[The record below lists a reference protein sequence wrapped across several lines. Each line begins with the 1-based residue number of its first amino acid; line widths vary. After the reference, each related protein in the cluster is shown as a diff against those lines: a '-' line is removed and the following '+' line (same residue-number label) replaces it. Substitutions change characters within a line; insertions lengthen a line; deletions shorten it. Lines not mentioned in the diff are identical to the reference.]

1 MKTSISTKSI
11 VRNSWALAA
20 GLAALAVTGTAQA
33 QGIVATGTFTD
44 TPNGGAYNY
53 VIDLQNSASSTSP
66 VGTFWFSWVPGQ
78 FFLPSSPSGVTP
90 PSGWSDSIITG
101 SGRSSIEFTANS
113 TSAAIPAGGSLDFG
127 FTSIDTPSTLA
138 GPSAVPGDAV
148 GLSTL
153 YSGDS
158 AFSGNSLQFTVTETP
173 EPSSLALLAAGSL
186 GCLFAVRRKIL
197 AGTARA

>member
-1 MKTSISTKSI
+1 MKTSVPTQSI
-11 VRNSWALAA
+11 IRNSLVLAT
-20 GLAALAVTGTAQA
+20 GLAALAPGLSARA
-33 QGIVATGTFTD
+33 QGIAATGTFTD

-66 VGTFWFSWVPGQ
+66 VGTFWFAWIPGQ
-78 FFLPSSPSGVTP
+78 FFLPSSPTGVTP

-113 TSAAIPAGGSLDFG
+113 TSADILAGGSLDFD
-127 FTSIDTPSTLA
+127 FTSADSPSTMA
-138 GPSAVPGDAV
+138 GQSAVPGDAV

-173 EPSSLALLAAGSL
+173 EPTSLALLAAGSL
-186 GCLFAVRRKIL
+186 GCLFAVRSK
-197 AGTARA
+197 ARPRL